1 MLINF
6 ARTVIL
12 YIVIIASMRILGK
25 RQIGELQPAELV
37 ITILLSEILA
47 IPMQDTSLPLM
58 NTIIPVLLLVGFEI
72 IISILNLKS
81 VKFRSAMQGNPL
93 IVIREGV
100 IDQKQLK
107 ELRFT
112 TDDLLE
118 ELRKKDIFDVSQ
130 VWYAIVETDGTLSV
144 MLKADEE
151 NIKIKDDTEH
161 EIDTTDKTDDLNT
174 QEKTI
179 VDLIQTISINSKNSK
194 DDLLQDLISNNE
206 NTVVMAPI
214 NEDTNKE
221 ALKEELEN
229 MTQDLERIKQPL
241 NDLTQDLILEK
252 EKLKDLSM
260 LTDKIDEEE
269 NEEENDS
276 NTTTSQIEKSFF
288 TNSTSFSKKDF
299 EGFEDLEKDMKKSS
313 AFTKIAIFLI
323 ILMLLGTI
331 FIILNYVL
339 DLKIL

>member
-12 YIVIIASMRILGK
+12 YIVIIVSMRILGK

-93 IVIREGV
+93 IVIREGK

-118 ELRKKDIFDVSQ
+118 ELRKKDIFDISE

-151 NIKIKDDTEH
+151 NVKGH
-161 EIDTTDKTDDLNT
+161 GN
-174 QEKTI
+174 
-179 VDLIQTISINSKNSK
+179 
-194 DDLLQDLISNNE
+194 
-206 NTVVMAPI
+206 
-214 NEDTNKE
+214 
-221 ALKEELEN
+221 
-229 MTQDLERIKQPL
+229 
-241 NDLTQDLILEK
+241 
-252 EKLKDLSM
+252 
-260 LTDKIDEEE
+260 
-269 NEEENDS
+269 
-276 NTTTSQIEKSFF
+276 
-288 TNSTSFSKKDF
+288 
-299 EGFEDLEKDMKKSS
+299 
-313 AFTKIAIFLI
+313 
-323 ILMLLGTI
+323 
-331 FIILNYVL
+331 
-339 DLKIL
+339 

>member
-12 YIVIIASMRILGK
+12 YIVIIVSMRILGK

-151 NIKIKDDTEH
+151 NIKIKDVNLQKPENVYKSVVISDGSL
-161 EIDTTDKTDDLNT
+161 I
-174 QEKTI
+174 EK
-179 VDLIQTISINSKNSK
+179 NFP
-194 DDLLQDLISNNE
+194 E
-206 NTVVMAPI
+206 C
-214 NEDTNKE
+214 
-221 ALKEELEN
+221 
-229 MTQDLERIKQPL
+229 
-241 NDLTQDLILEK
+241 
-252 EKLKDLSM
+252 
-260 LTDKIDEEE
+260 
-269 NEEENDS
+269 
-276 NTTTSQIEKSFF
+276 NTTKAKVERLLRKKNLTVKDVMLMTMDKDEKYEI
-288 TNSTSFSKKDF
+288 TERDKN
-299 EGFEDLEKDMKKSS
+299 L
-313 AFTKIAIFLI
+313 
-323 ILMLLGTI
+323 
-331 FIILNYVL
+331 
-339 DLKIL
+339 

>member
-112 TDDLLE
+112 TDELLE
-118 ELRKKDIFDVSQ
+118 ELRKKDSFYVSQ

-151 NIKIKDDTEH
+151 NIKIKDVNLQKPENVY
-161 EIDTTDKTDDLNT
+161 KS
-174 QEKTI
+174 
-179 VDLIQTISINSKNSK
+179 VVIS
-194 DDLLQDLISNNE
+194 DG
-206 NTVVMAPI
+206 
-214 NEDTNKE
+214 
-221 ALKEELEN
+221 
-229 MTQDLERIKQPL
+229 
-241 NDLTQDLILEK
+241 
-252 EKLKDLSM
+252 SM
-260 LTDKIDEEE
+260 
-269 NEEENDS
+269 
-276 NTTTSQIEKSFF
+276 IEKNLPECNK
-288 TNSTSFSKKDF
+288 TKAKVERLLRKKNLTVKDVLLMTM
-299 EGFEDLEKDMKKSS
+299 DKNEKYEITERDKN
-313 AFTKIAIFLI
+313 L
-323 ILMLLGTI
+323 
-331 FIILNYVL
+331 
-339 DLKIL
+339 

>member
-12 YIVIIASMRILGK
+12 YIVIIVSMRILGK

-47 IPMQDTSLPLM
+47 IPMQDTRLPLM

-72 IISILNLKS
+72 IISILNIKS

-93 IVIREGV
+93 IVIREGK

-118 ELRKKDIFDVSQ
+118 ELRKKDIFDISE

-151 NIKIKDDTEH
+151 KVKIKDMGIKKPENVY
-161 EIDTTDKTDDLNT
+161 KS
-174 QEKTI
+174 
-179 VDLIQTISINSKNSK
+179 VVISDGSIIKKNFS
-194 DDLLQDLISNNE
+194 E
-206 NTVVMAPI
+206 C
-214 NEDTNKE
+214 
-221 ALKEELEN
+221 
-229 MTQDLERIKQPL
+229 
-241 NDLTQDLILEK
+241 
-252 EKLKDLSM
+252 
-260 LTDKIDEEE
+260 
-269 NEEENDS
+269 
-276 NTTTSQIEKSFF
+276 NTTKAKVERLLRKKNLSVKDVLLMTMDKDEKYEI
-288 TNSTSFSKKDF
+288 TEMDKN
-299 EGFEDLEKDMKKSS
+299 L
-313 AFTKIAIFLI
+313 
-323 ILMLLGTI
+323 
-331 FIILNYVL
+331 
-339 DLKIL
+339 

>member
-12 YIVIIASMRILGK
+12 YIVIIVSMKILGK

-93 IVIREGV
+93 IVIREGK

-118 ELRKKDIFDVSQ
+118 ELRKKDIFNISE

-144 MLKADEE
+144 MLKSDEE
-151 NIKIKDDTEH
+151 NVKIKDTGIKKSENAY
-161 EIDTTDKTDDLNT
+161 KS
-174 QEKTI
+174 
-179 VDLIQTISINSKNSK
+179 VVIS
-194 DDLLQDLISNNE
+194 DG
-206 NTVVMAPI
+206 T
-214 NEDTNKE
+214 
-221 ALKEELEN
+221 
-229 MTQDLERIKQPL
+229 
-241 NDLTQDLILEK
+241 ILEK
-252 EKLKDLSM
+252 NFSEC
-260 LTDKIDEEE
+260 
-269 NEEENDS
+269 
-276 NTTTSQIEKSFF
+276 NTTKARVERLLRKKNLSVKDILLMTMDKDEKYEI
-288 TNSTSFSKKDF
+288 TERD
-299 EGFEDLEKDMKKSS
+299 KS
-313 AFTKIAIFLI
+313 L
-323 ILMLLGTI
+323 
-331 FIILNYVL
+331 
-339 DLKIL
+339 

>member
-151 NIKIKDDTEH
+151 NIKIKDVNLQKPENVY
-161 EIDTTDKTDDLNT
+161 KS
-174 QEKTI
+174 
-179 VDLIQTISINSKNSK
+179 VVISDGS
-194 DDLLQDLISNNE
+194 L
-206 NTVVMAPI
+206 
-214 NEDTNKE
+214 
-221 ALKEELEN
+221 
-229 MTQDLERIKQPL
+229 
-241 NDLTQDLILEK
+241 
-252 EKLKDLSM
+252 
-260 LTDKIDEEE
+260 
-269 NEEENDS
+269 
-276 NTTTSQIEKSFF
+276 IEKNFPECNA
-288 TNSTSFSKKDF
+288 TKAKVERLLRKKNLTVKDVLLMTM
-299 EGFEDLEKDMKKSS
+299 DKNEKYEITERDKN
-313 AFTKIAIFLI
+313 L
-323 ILMLLGTI
+323 
-331 FIILNYVL
+331 
-339 DLKIL
+339 

>member
-12 YIVIIASMRILGK
+12 YIVIIVSMRILGK

-151 NIKIKDDTEH
+151 NIKVKDVNLQKPENVYKSVVISDGPLIE
-161 EIDTTDKTDDLNT
+161 KNF
-174 QEKTI
+174 QEC
-179 VDLIQTISINSKNSK
+179 
-194 DDLLQDLISNNE
+194 
-206 NTVVMAPI
+206 
-214 NEDTNKE
+214 
-221 ALKEELEN
+221 
-229 MTQDLERIKQPL
+229 
-241 NDLTQDLILEK
+241 
-252 EKLKDLSM
+252 
-260 LTDKIDEEE
+260 
-269 NEEENDS
+269 
-276 NTTTSQIEKSFF
+276 NTTKAKVERLLRKKNLTVKDVLLMTMDKDEKYEI
-288 TNSTSFSKKDF
+288 TERDKN
-299 EGFEDLEKDMKKSS
+299 L
-313 AFTKIAIFLI
+313 
-323 ILMLLGTI
+323 
-331 FIILNYVL
+331 
-339 DLKIL
+339 

>member
-151 NIKIKDDTEH
+151 NIKIKDV
-161 EIDTTDKTDDLNT
+161 N
-174 QEKTI
+174 
-179 VDLIQTISINSKNSK
+179 
-194 DDLLQDLISNNE
+194 LQKPE
-206 NTVVMAPI
+206 NV
-214 NEDTNKE
+214 
-221 ALKEELEN
+221 
-229 MTQDLERIKQPL
+229 
-241 NDLTQDLILEK
+241 
-252 EKLKDLSM
+252 
-260 LTDKIDEEE
+260 
-269 NEEENDS
+269 
-276 NTTTSQIEKSFF
+276 
-288 TNSTSFSKKDF
+288 
-299 EGFEDLEKDMKKSS
+299 
-313 AFTKIAIFLI
+313 
-323 ILMLLGTI
+323 
-331 FIILNYVL
+331 
-339 DLKIL
+339 

>member
-12 YIVIIASMRILGK
+12 YVVIIASMRILGK

-81 VKFRSAMQGNPL
+81 VKFRSVMQGNPL

-118 ELRKKDIFDVSQ
+118 ELRKKDIFDISR

-151 NIKIKDDTEH
+151 NIKIKDVNLQKPENVYKSVVISDGSL
-161 EIDTTDKTDDLNT
+161 I
-174 QEKTI
+174 EK
-179 VDLIQTISINSKNSK
+179 NFP
-194 DDLLQDLISNNE
+194 E
-206 NTVVMAPI
+206 C
-214 NEDTNKE
+214 
-221 ALKEELEN
+221 N
-229 MTQDLERIKQPL
+229 MTKAKVERLLRKK
-241 NDLTQDLILEK
+241 NLTVKDVLLMTMDKDEK
-252 EKLKDLSM
+252 YDITER
-260 LTDKIDEEE
+260 DK
-269 NEEENDS
+269 N
-276 NTTTSQIEKSFF
+276 
-288 TNSTSFSKKDF
+288 
-299 EGFEDLEKDMKKSS
+299 L
-313 AFTKIAIFLI
+313 
-323 ILMLLGTI
+323 
-331 FIILNYVL
+331 
-339 DLKIL
+339 

>member
-151 NIKIKDDTEH
+151 NIKIKDV
-161 EIDTTDKTDDLNT
+161 N
-174 QEKTI
+174 
-179 VDLIQTISINSKNSK
+179 
-194 DDLLQDLISNNE
+194 LQ
-206 NTVVMAPI
+206 
-214 NEDTNKE
+214 K
-221 ALKEELEN
+221 
-229 MTQDLERIKQPL
+229 
-241 NDLTQDLILEK
+241 
-252 EKLKDLSM
+252 
-260 LTDKIDEEE
+260 
-269 NEEENDS
+269 
-276 NTTTSQIEKSFF
+276 
-288 TNSTSFSKKDF
+288 
-299 EGFEDLEKDMKKSS
+299 
-313 AFTKIAIFLI
+313 
-323 ILMLLGTI
+323 
-331 FIILNYVL
+331 
-339 DLKIL
+339 

>member
-151 NIKIKDDTEH
+151 NIKIKDVNLQKPENVYKSVVVSDGSL
-161 EIDTTDKTDDLNT
+161 I
-174 QEKTI
+174 EK
-179 VDLIQTISINSKNSK
+179 NFP
-194 DDLLQDLISNNE
+194 E
-206 NTVVMAPI
+206 C
-214 NEDTNKE
+214 
-221 ALKEELEN
+221 N
-229 MTQDLERIKQPL
+229 MTKAKVERLLRKK
-241 NDLTQDLILEK
+241 NLTVKDVLLMTMDKNEK
-252 EKLKDLSM
+252 YEI
-260 LTDKIDEEE
+260 TERDK
-269 NEEENDS
+269 N
-276 NTTTSQIEKSFF
+276 
-288 TNSTSFSKKDF
+288 
-299 EGFEDLEKDMKKSS
+299 L
-313 AFTKIAIFLI
+313 
-323 ILMLLGTI
+323 
-331 FIILNYVL
+331 
-339 DLKIL
+339 

>member
-12 YIVIIASMRILGK
+12 YIVIIVSMRILGK

-81 VKFRSAMQGNPL
+81 VKFRSVMQGNPL

-151 NIKIKDDTEH
+151 NIKVKDVNLQKPENVYKSVVISDGSLIEKNLQECNTTKAKVERLLRKKNLSVKDVLLMTMDKNKKYEITE
-161 EIDTTDKTDDLNT
+161 
-174 QEKTI
+174 
-179 VDLIQTISINSKNSK
+179 
-194 DDLLQDLISNNE
+194 
-206 NTVVMAPI
+206 
-214 NEDTNKE
+214 
-221 ALKEELEN
+221 
-229 MTQDLERIKQPL
+229 R
-241 NDLTQDLILEK
+241 
-252 EKLKDLSM
+252 
-260 LTDKIDEEE
+260 
-269 NEEENDS
+269 DS
-276 NTTTSQIEKSFF
+276 N
-288 TNSTSFSKKDF
+288 
-299 EGFEDLEKDMKKSS
+299 L
-313 AFTKIAIFLI
+313 
-323 ILMLLGTI
+323 
-331 FIILNYVL
+331 
-339 DLKIL
+339 

>member
-12 YIVIIASMRILGK
+12 YIVIIVSMRILGK

-118 ELRKKDIFDVSQ
+118 ELRKKDIFDISQ

-151 NIKIKDDTEH
+151 NIKIKDVNLQKPENVYKSVVISDGSL
-161 EIDTTDKTDDLNT
+161 I
-174 QEKTI
+174 EKNF
-179 VDLIQTISINSKNSK
+179 QKC
-194 DDLLQDLISNNE
+194 
-206 NTVVMAPI
+206 
-214 NEDTNKE
+214 
-221 ALKEELEN
+221 
-229 MTQDLERIKQPL
+229 
-241 NDLTQDLILEK
+241 
-252 EKLKDLSM
+252 
-260 LTDKIDEEE
+260 
-269 NEEENDS
+269 
-276 NTTTSQIEKSFF
+276 NTTKAKVERLLRKKNLTVKDVLLMTMDKDEKYEI
-288 TNSTSFSKKDF
+288 TERDKN
-299 EGFEDLEKDMKKSS
+299 L
-313 AFTKIAIFLI
+313 
-323 ILMLLGTI
+323 
-331 FIILNYVL
+331 
-339 DLKIL
+339 

>member
-12 YIVIIASMRILGK
+12 YIVIIVSMKILGK

-81 VKFRSAMQGNPL
+81 VKFRSVMQGNPL
-93 IVIREGV
+93 IVIREGK

-118 ELRKKDIFDVSQ
+118 ELRKKDIFNISE

-144 MLKADEE
+144 MLKSDEE
-151 NIKIKDDTEH
+151 NVKIKDTGIKKPENAYKSVVISDG
-161 EIDTTDKTDDLNT
+161 
-174 QEKTI
+174 TI
-179 VDLIQTISINSKNSK
+179 LKKNFS
-194 DDLLQDLISNNE
+194 E
-206 NTVVMAPI
+206 C
-214 NEDTNKE
+214 
-221 ALKEELEN
+221 
-229 MTQDLERIKQPL
+229 
-241 NDLTQDLILEK
+241 
-252 EKLKDLSM
+252 
-260 LTDKIDEEE
+260 
-269 NEEENDS
+269 
-276 NTTTSQIEKSFF
+276 NTTKARVERLLRKKNLSVKDILLMTMDKDEKYEI
-288 TNSTSFSKKDF
+288 TERD
-299 EGFEDLEKDMKKSS
+299 KS
-313 AFTKIAIFLI
+313 L
-323 ILMLLGTI
+323 
-331 FIILNYVL
+331 
-339 DLKIL
+339 

>member
-12 YIVIIASMRILGK
+12 YIVIIVSMRILGK

-47 IPMQDTSLPLM
+47 IPMQDTRLPLM

-81 VKFRSAMQGNPL
+81 VKFRSVMQGNPL

-100 IDQKQLK
+100 IDQKRLK

-151 NIKIKDDTEH
+151 KIKVKDVNLQKPENVYKSVVISDGSLIE
-161 EIDTTDKTDDLNT
+161 KNL
-174 QEKTI
+174 QEC
-179 VDLIQTISINSKNSK
+179 
-194 DDLLQDLISNNE
+194 
-206 NTVVMAPI
+206 
-214 NEDTNKE
+214 
-221 ALKEELEN
+221 
-229 MTQDLERIKQPL
+229 
-241 NDLTQDLILEK
+241 
-252 EKLKDLSM
+252 
-260 LTDKIDEEE
+260 
-269 NEEENDS
+269 
-276 NTTTSQIEKSFF
+276 NTTKAKVERLLRKKNLSVKDVLLMTMDKNEKYEI
-288 TNSTSFSKKDF
+288 TERDKN
-299 EGFEDLEKDMKKSS
+299 L
-313 AFTKIAIFLI
+313 
-323 ILMLLGTI
+323 
-331 FIILNYVL
+331 
-339 DLKIL
+339 

>member
-151 NIKIKDDTEH
+151 NIKIKDVNLQKTENVYKSVVISDGPLI
-161 EIDTTDKTDDLNT
+161 EKNF
-174 QEKTI
+174 QEC
-179 VDLIQTISINSKNSK
+179 
-194 DDLLQDLISNNE
+194 
-206 NTVVMAPI
+206 
-214 NEDTNKE
+214 
-221 ALKEELEN
+221 
-229 MTQDLERIKQPL
+229 
-241 NDLTQDLILEK
+241 
-252 EKLKDLSM
+252 
-260 LTDKIDEEE
+260 
-269 NEEENDS
+269 
-276 NTTTSQIEKSFF
+276 NTTKAKVERLLRKKNLTVKDVLLMTMDKSEKYEI
-288 TNSTSFSKKDF
+288 TERDKN
-299 EGFEDLEKDMKKSS
+299 L
-313 AFTKIAIFLI
+313 
-323 ILMLLGTI
+323 
-331 FIILNYVL
+331 
-339 DLKIL
+339 

>member
-151 NIKIKDDTEH
+151 NIKIKDVNLQKPENVYKSVVISDGS
-161 EIDTTDKTDDLNT
+161 
-174 QEKTI
+174 
-179 VDLIQTISINSKNSK
+179 LIEKNSP
-194 DDLLQDLISNNE
+194 E
-206 NTVVMAPI
+206 C
-214 NEDTNKE
+214 
-221 ALKEELEN
+221 
-229 MTQDLERIKQPL
+229 
-241 NDLTQDLILEK
+241 
-252 EKLKDLSM
+252 
-260 LTDKIDEEE
+260 
-269 NEEENDS
+269 
-276 NTTTSQIEKSFF
+276 NTTKAKVERFLRKKNLTVKDVLLMTMDKNEKYEI
-288 TNSTSFSKKDF
+288 TERDKN
-299 EGFEDLEKDMKKSS
+299 L
-313 AFTKIAIFLI
+313 
-323 ILMLLGTI
+323 
-331 FIILNYVL
+331 
-339 DLKIL
+339 

>member
-12 YIVIIASMRILGK
+12 YIVIIVSMRILGK

-81 VKFRSAMQGNPL
+81 VKFRSVMQGNPL

-151 NIKIKDDTEH
+151 NIKVKDVNLQKPENVYKSVVISDGSLIE
-161 EIDTTDKTDDLNT
+161 KNL
-174 QEKTI
+174 QEC
-179 VDLIQTISINSKNSK
+179 
-194 DDLLQDLISNNE
+194 
-206 NTVVMAPI
+206 
-214 NEDTNKE
+214 
-221 ALKEELEN
+221 
-229 MTQDLERIKQPL
+229 
-241 NDLTQDLILEK
+241 
-252 EKLKDLSM
+252 
-260 LTDKIDEEE
+260 
-269 NEEENDS
+269 
-276 NTTTSQIEKSFF
+276 NTTKAKVERLLRKKNLSVKDVLLMTMDKNEKYEI
-288 TNSTSFSKKDF
+288 TERDRN
-299 EGFEDLEKDMKKSS
+299 L
-313 AFTKIAIFLI
+313 
-323 ILMLLGTI
+323 
-331 FIILNYVL
+331 
-339 DLKIL
+339 